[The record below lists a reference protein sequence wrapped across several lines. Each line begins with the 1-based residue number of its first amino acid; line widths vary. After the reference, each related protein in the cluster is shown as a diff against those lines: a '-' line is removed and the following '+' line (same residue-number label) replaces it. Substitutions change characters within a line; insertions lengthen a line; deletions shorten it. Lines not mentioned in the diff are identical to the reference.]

1 MLAFWIGRLDDQI
14 DETRG
19 NSDVFWRDRP
29 TGDEL
34 LRLANDQ
41 TATVMRGLGDRE
53 RIEGNRLFGQGTIA
67 ILVDGAGTKNADVDP
82 EAAIEHEFLAVD
94 VLDSDVVRRVVTGG
108 LVDFARLDPGIDELM
123 QANTRQV
130 SRPAGGN

>member
-1 MLAFWIGRLDDQI
+1 MLAFWIGRLDNEI
-14 DETRG
+14 DKTRG

-53 RIEGNRLFGQGTIA
+53 RIEGNRLFGQGTI
-67 ILVDGAGTKNADVDP
+67 GRAG
-82 EAAIEHEFLAVD
+82 
-94 VLDSDVVRRVVTGG
+94 
-108 LVDFARLDPGIDELM
+108 
-123 QANTRQV
+123 
-130 SRPAGGN
+130 